1 MPFDISIHSE
11 TNSKIAKE
19 ETLEIRFSD
28 ADVLDRQD
36 LRIYPRSVAKMV
48 TTSRGAETPHNLLL
62 ASPGLTVLNTHIFLE
77 HFQDGTR

>member
-28 ADVLDRQD
+28 ASAKLVSDKTSEYMED
-36 LRIYPRSVAKMV
+36 LTGSQILMKLS
-48 TTSRGAETPHNLLL
+48 
-62 ASPGLTVLNTHIFLE
+62 FL
-77 HFQDGTR
+77 G